1 MITNTGRYIIA
12 KYLLN
17 QIPAYASFLAVGCGA
32 KPKKDLT
39 FSVVSKSAT
48 ANLAT
53 VSFDEAPI
61 HSFLPGDSVYI
72 TDVDTRING
81 TRTIVLVDY
90 ITNSIS
96 FPIESSE
103 TIALAPIFPTGFA
116 SYSYVYKE
124 SLDFEMRRVPI
135 TSRGY
140 VREDGVSKIVLTAQL
155 PTEDRY
161 EITEVGAYPASTNP
175 SANGLDSQSLFVFTE
190 NEDWVAHL
198 EGGVVEIPEITV
210 KASNLDNEIDVDA
223 TATGNKIFTVNAE
236 NEAFSLDVRLDRQ
249 ERPRFLNDTIMIR
262 GDSCSIVEHP
272 TFGLEVEDIDAMHI
286 HKGGITVDLS
296 RNSPVDQI
304 KLAFSVVSKDPID
317 ANGPDGMSA
326 IDNVKIMARFSSI
339 DHLAGEH
346 TGQFA
351 QMNVDLGNDT
361 NGDGNDT
368 IFIDN
373 RYFVATSEIQ
383 DLYQTSQFTWGV
395 ADYALIYASV
405 AARYAVPPGGA
416 TIDDGVVTVTTTKPH
431 GFSRGHKVILNNNP
445 SLSFTITESTEF
457 TFKFESATLPI
468 GILVATSASSNYY
481 VALDAM
487 RFENIASISS
497 VYGLVGYSEVSTNY
511 EGFPRAILKKPNTSN
526 FIEFRYALDVE

>member
-39 FSVVSKSAT
+39 FNVVSKSAT
-48 ANLAT
+48 AKVAT
-53 VSFDEAPI
+53 ISFDVAPI
-61 HSFLPGDSVYI
+61 HSFIPGDSVYV

-81 TRTIVLVDY
+81 TRTILLVNY
-90 ITNSIS
+90 VTNSIS
-96 FPIESSE
+96 FAIESSD
-103 TIALAPIFPTGFA
+103 TITLAPILPTGFA

-190 NEDWVAHL
+190 NEGWVAHL

-210 KASNLDNEIDVDA
+210 KASNLNNEIEVDA
-223 TATGNKIFTVNAE
+223 LPTGNKIFTVNAD

-262 GDSCSIVEHP
+262 GDSCSLVEHP

-296 RNSPVDQI
+296 RNSPVDQV

-317 ANGPDGMSA
+317 GNGPDGLSA

-339 DHLAGEH
+339 DHLAGAH

-368 IFIDN
+368 IFINN

-405 AARYAVPPGGA
+405 AARYAVSSA
-416 TIDDGVVTVTTTKPH
+416 TITSGVVTVTTAKPH
-431 GFSRGHKVILNNNP
+431 GFAKDHKVVLNNNP
-445 SLSFTITESTEF
+445 SLSFTITDSTEF
-457 TFKFESATLPI
+457 TFKFASPTLPV

-511 EGFPRAILKKPNTSN
+511 EGSPRAILKKPNTSN